1 MFNNSTELNL
11 SFNFFN
17 TFESITL
24 GPIRNGKYQTSPF
37 TLMQMKDA
45 IPNNCTY
52 LGNSSILLSVN
63 YTDIMITYPS
73 NLDIDMNI
81 PCQETALPC
90 GKVVK
95 PRFDTSCCY
104 MNGQKVE
111 GITFQPN
118 SSYTINSLQECVT
131 DSSPI
136 WFIAAI
142 VLAVVAGIM
151 LFALLF
157 CVLKCCTSSAA
168 YL

>member
-1 MFNNSTELNL
+1 MFNNSTELNF
-11 SFNFFN
+11 SFNFIN
-17 TFESITL
+17 EFESVTL
-24 GPIRNGKYQTSPF
+24 GPILNGKYQTSPF
-37 TLMQMKDA
+37 TLSQIKDS

-52 LGNSSILLSVN
+52 LGNSSVLLPVN
-63 YTDIMITYPS
+63 YTNIMITYPS
-73 NLDIDMNI
+73 NSQIDMNI
-81 PCQETALPC
+81 PCQELALPC
-90 GKVVK
+90 GKVIK

-104 MNGQKVE
+104 MNGEIME
-111 GITFQPN
+111 GVTFQPN

-151 LFALLF
+151 LITLLF
-157 CVLKCCTSSAA
+157 CVLKCCTSSAT